1 MAVIQVFMEI
11 RQAKKGDLM
20 LNYDGIEEEI
30 KSIEYINDVS
40 DVYNLEVAGNHN
52 YFAEN
57 VLVHNKCGDYRGS
70 DAEARAAI
78 RRNEEA
84 WEATQKSMGVL
95 DKQAQDIIK
104 QAERQ
109 SATAKEIFAGQTKA
123 RNRESRQQY
132 EKASDQAGRAGLVTG
147 EATRNVQVVGDI
159 ARDAAEQ
166 AQTVFTSEQIGL
178 EEQVG
183 KSLFEIE
190 SAKSTL
196 YANYVS
202 NMEGDY
208 SNTPEY
214 ESSYGGGYTMGDQ
227 YAGGTGGEF
236 SSWRGS
242 GSVHPTTGALSRGI
256 AGATIGTATFGPVAG
271 TVIGGVIGIGAGL
284 TNDFGTGGCFIS
296 TTKVDNKNISEVQTG
311 DMVSSYNKDK
321 KIIEKSE
328 VIETFK
334 HKDNSGYLII
344 NGRIKA
350 TPNHPFYIKRYV

>member
-57 VLVHNKCGDYRGS
+57 VLVHNKCGQYRGS
-70 DAEARAAI
+70 DIDAKSAI
-78 RRNEEA
+78 KRDRKA
-84 WEATQKSMGVL
+84 WEATQESMETL
-95 DKQAQDIIK
+95 DKQAQEMVK
-104 QAERQ
+104 QAEGQ
-109 SATAKEIFAGQTKA
+109 SAIAKDIFAGQTKA

-147 EATRNVQVVGDI
+147 EATRNVQVVEDI

-166 AQTVFTSEQIGL
+166 SQMVYSSEQEAL

-190 SAKSTL
+190 NAKSTL

-202 NMEGDY
+202 NMQGAY

-214 ESSYGGGYTMGDQ
+214 ESSYEGGYTMGQD

-236 SSWRGS
+236 SSWS
-242 GSVHPTTGALSRGI
+242 GKDFWHTGKLSSVGA
-256 AGATIGTATFGPVAG
+256 
-271 TVIGGVIGIGAGL
+271 
-284 TNDFGTGGCFIS
+284 CFIAD
-296 TTKVDNKNISEVQTG
+296 TKVDNKNISEIQTG
-311 DMVSSYNKDK
+311 DMVSSYNKDQ